1 MSQQETV
8 ETSAAGGLAYRD
20 RITEPS
26 AWKPAQVDPG
36 GSWRVTLA
44 PAQVAELES
53 ALAVANGAGLALAD
67 IDAGNFPLPGLAPVF
82 ERIRGELRDGL
93 GFSLLHG
100 FPVEGHAREDIERM
114 YWAFCAHLGF
124 GLTQNS
130 DGTLIHYVTE
140 GHLRPNQDTR
150 GVGNPGVVRMHV
162 DLADCVTLLCIRQPA
177 QSPPSRVA
185 SSTTIHNEMLSR
197 EPELLERMY
206 RGFIWD
212 RQNEHGENE
221 TPTSAYRVP
230 VFSET
235 GGVVS
240 CRYNRN
246 WMMKAAACNGGFS
259 DEDEALLDLFDELAD
274 ANSFEFDFNPGDIQF
289 VNNYNVLHG
298 RAPHPPAQSEEETRL
313 LMRIWFNI
321 DGLRPLADVPIMRYG
336 VLRHG
341 KLGWTAK
348 QLTDGLDGRAHAR
361 RESDLAPLAD

>member
-1 MSQQETV
+1 MSQQEATR
-8 ETSAAGGLAYRD
+8 ESGLAHRA

-26 AWKPAQVDPG
+26 AWTPG
-36 GSWRVTLA
+36 QIEPDGPWRISLS
-44 PAQVAELES
+44 PAQVAELEG
-53 ALAVANGAGLALAD
+53 ALAAVNGAGLALAE
-67 IDAGNFPLPGLAPVF
+67 IDAGNFPLPGCAPVF
-82 ERIRGELRDGL
+82 ERIRAGLRDGL

-100 FPVEGHAREDIERM
+100 FPVEGHERGDIERM
-114 YWAFCAHLGF
+114 YWGFCAHLGL

-140 GHLRPNQDTR
+140 GHLRPNQGTR

-177 QSPPSRVA
+177 ASPPSRVA
-185 SSTTIHNEMLSR
+185 SSTAIHNEMLAR

-230 VFSET
+230 VFSEA

-246 WMMKAAACNGGFS
+246 WMTRAAQRSGGFS
-259 DEDEALLDLFDELAD
+259 DADEALLDLFDELAD
-274 ANSFEFDFNPGDIQF
+274 ANSFEFAFKPGDIQF

-321 DGLRPLADVPIMRYG
+321 DGLRPLFDDPIMRYG

-348 QLTDGLDGRAHAR
+348 QLADGLDGRAHAR
-361 RESDLAPLAD
+361 RAEDFAPLAD